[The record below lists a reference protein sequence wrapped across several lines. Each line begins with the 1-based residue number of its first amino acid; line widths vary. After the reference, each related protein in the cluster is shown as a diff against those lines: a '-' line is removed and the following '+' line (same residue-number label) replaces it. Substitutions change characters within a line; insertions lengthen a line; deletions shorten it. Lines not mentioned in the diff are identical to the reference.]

1 MPTDLQPDEMQI
13 SFSETAREKLGEV
26 IASYPEPVA
35 GLRLKITARTSEG
48 FEHVLTIV
56 EQGAQPE
63 GDVQVPF
70 DDFLLFVEG
79 EHAEDLQGV
88 AVDYEDKGPNV
99 SGLQFANP
107 NPVWRDPIA
116 AEIQKIFDEQVNPQ
130 IAAHGGWVQLL
141 EVDGPRAYI
150 QMGGGCQGCG
160 MANVTLKQG
169 VEVAV
174 KEQLPQIEELIDIT
188 DHASGTNPYYQQAK
202 K

>member
-1 MPTDLQPDEMQI
+1 MPTGLQPDEMQI

-56 EQGAQPE
+56 EEGAQPD

-88 AVDYEDKGPNV
+88 AIDYEYKGSNV
-99 SGLQFANP
+99 SGLQFTNP